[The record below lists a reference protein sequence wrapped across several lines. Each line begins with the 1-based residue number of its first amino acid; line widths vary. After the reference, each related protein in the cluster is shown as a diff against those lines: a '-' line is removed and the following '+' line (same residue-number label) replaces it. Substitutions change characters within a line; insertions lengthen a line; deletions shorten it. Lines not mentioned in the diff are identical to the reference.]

1 MSGLPEHNE
10 TLRHEQYRQ
19 PDPSGAHPMTAQATG
34 RTALVTG
41 GMGGLGEAI
50 ARALHDAGHTVLV
63 TRLQSE
69 DPGAWLDRQAADGY
83 SFKAYAV
90 DVADYDACERMAAA
104 IAADGHAVD
113 ILVNNAG
120 ITRDA
125 TFRKLSKDN
134 WDAVLRVNLD
144 SMFNVTKPFID
155 GMLERGWGRIV
166 NISSINGDKGQFG
179 QTNYSAAKAG
189 IHGFTKALAQ
199 EVARKGVTVNTV
211 SPGYL
216 ATQLVTGMPAEI
228 VERIVAEIPVGRLG
242 RPEEL
247 AALVA
252 FVASELAGYLT
263 GSNLSMNGGQHMR

>member
-1 MSGLPEHNE
+1 MSQGSN
-10 TLRHEQYRQ
+10 
-19 PDPSGAHPMTAQATG
+19 

-41 GMGGLGEAI
+41 GMGGLGEAT

-63 TRLQSE
+63 THSRSDE
-69 DPGAWLDRQAADGY
+69 AAATWLAKEAAAGY
-83 SFKAYAV
+83 TFTSYDV
-90 DVADYDACERMAAA
+90 DVSDWASCQRMAER
-104 IAADGHAVD
+104 ISADGHAVD

-120 ITRDA
+120 ITRDG

-144 SMFNVTKPFID
+144 SMFNVTKLFID
-155 GMLERGWGRIV
+155 GMLERGWGRII
-166 NISSINGDKGQFG
+166 NISSINGSKGQFG

-216 ATQLVTGMPAEI
+216 ATQMVTAVPEE
-228 VERIVAEIPVGRLG
+228 VLKQIVAGIPVGRLG
-242 RPEEL
+242 QPDEL
-247 AALVA
+247 AALVS
-252 FVASELAGYLT
+252 FIASEPAAFMT
-263 GSNLSMNGGQHMR
+263 GSNVAMNGGQHMY

>member
-1 MSGLPEHNE
+1 MN
-10 TLRHEQYRQ
+10 
-19 PDPSGAHPMTAQATG
+19 AQASN

-41 GMGGLGEAI
+41 GMGGLGEAF

-63 TRLQSE
+63 TQAKGE
-69 DPGAWLDRQAADGY
+69 DAAAWLARQAADGY
-83 SFKAYAV
+83 AFQAYAV
-90 DVADYDACERMAAA
+90 DVADYASCEAMAAR
-104 IAADGHAVD
+104 IAADGHLVD
-113 ILVNNAG
+113 ILVNAAG

-125 TFRKLSKDN
+125 TFRKLTKDN

-144 SMFNVTKPFID
+144 SMFNVTKPLIE
-155 GMLERGWGRIV
+155 GMLGRGWGRII
-166 NISSINGDKGQFG
+166 NISSVNGDKGQFG

-211 SPGYL
+211 SPGYM
-216 ATQLVTGMPAEI
+216 ATQLVTSMPQEI
-228 VERIVAEIPVGRLG
+228 VEKIVAEIPVGRLG

-252 FVASELAGYLT
+252 FIASDLAGYLT
-263 GSNLSMNGGQHMR
+263 GSNISMNGGQHMR